1 MKKVLEQ
8 LLARQNLTRAQSVEI
23 LTGIMSGRYKDSQI
37 AAFLVALRGKGE
49 TSEEIAGFAEAM
61 RNKMAKVTI
70 SVDAIDMCGTG
81 GDGTGTF
88 NISTAASFVVAGAG
102 VPVAKHGNRA
112 ISSKAGSADV
122 LSALGIDYTTD
133 PSKAGSAIDQIGIG
147 FLFAPSFHPAMKF
160 VMPARSAL
168 AIRTVFN
175 ILGPLCNPA
184 GVVRQVIGV
193 FDPALTA
200 QLAEVL
206 QKLGCKRA
214 LVVHGNDGLDEITTT
229 TTTQAAS
236 LQDSISN
243 ITIDPKELGIARAD
257 ADALKGGNASENA
270 EIVLSALKGG
280 TSPQSDIVCL
290 NAAAGI
296 LVSGQVDT
304 MAEGLA
310 MARESIKSGAA
321 LEKLEQLKAF

>member
-1 MKKVLEQ
+1 MKEVLEQ

-23 LTGIMSGRYKDSQI
+23 LTDIMSGRYNDNQI

-61 RNKMAKVTI
+61 RNKMTKVTI

-200 QLAEVL
+200 QIAEVL

-236 LQDSISN
+236 LKDTISN
-243 ITIDPKELGIARAD
+243 ITIDPEELGIARAD

>member
-1 MKKVLEQ
+1 MKEVLEQ
-8 LLARQNLTRAQSVEI
+8 LLASQNLTRAQSVEI
-23 LTGIMSGRYKDSQI
+23 LTDIMSGRYNDNQI

-61 RNKMAKVTI
+61 RNKMTKVTI

-133 PSKAGSAIDQIGIG
+133 PSKVGSAIDQIGIG

-200 QLAEVL
+200 QIAEVL

-236 LQDSISN
+236 LKDTISN
-243 ITIDPKELGIARAD
+243 ITIDPEELGIARAD

-304 MAEGLA
+304 MAKGLA

>member
-1 MKKVLEQ
+1 MKEVLEQ

-23 LTGIMSGRYKDSQI
+23 LTDIMSGRYNDSQI

-61 RNKMAKVTI
+61 RNKMSKVTI

-112 ISSKAGSADV
+112 ISSKSGSADV

-133 PSKAGSAIDQIGIG
+133 PSKAGSAINQIGIG

-193 FDPALTA
+193 FDPALTT

-236 LQDSISN
+236 LHDTISN
-243 ITIDPKELGIARAD
+243 ITIDPEELGIARAD

-304 MAEGLA
+304 MVEGLA